1 MKKRISAVKIAV
13 ILIVLAALG
22 AGGWYGWKYYKNR
35 GAAKT
40 SADEDT
46 VKIARGDVELSFQD
60 TGEVAAKDIVDINSK
75 ASGRITE
82 LFVQEGQHVKAG
94 DNLAVV
100 QAGRS
105 EAERYVPT
113 TLTSPIDGLVMRCV
127 DNSENYSG
135 KDSTFARVGQRP
147 SGTYDSSNPT
157 CIMQIADMRQMVVN
171 MKIGEMDIL
180 KLHEGMPVNISVDAM
195 PGQSFAGKIA
205 VIAPQAETSREGSKL
220 FRVQIALASANK
232 ALRIGMTARV
242 QAILDQRKNVIKLPL
257 AALFEEFGKSFV
269 YKKTADNKIEKH
281 TVKLG
286 LRSDT
291 DAEVLDGIAEGDSL
305 YTVKPVENV
314 IDKTQ
319 QDGKGAAKPAAP
331 AKK

>member
-1 MKKRISAVKIAV
+1 MKKRMTAVRIIV
-13 ILIVLAALG
+13 ILLVLAGLG

-35 GAAKT
+35 GAAKA

-46 VKIARGDVELSFQD
+46 TKIARGDVELSFQD
-60 TGEVAAKDIVDINSK
+60 TGEVAAKNIVDINSK

-113 TLTSPIDGLVMRCV
+113 TLTTPLAGLVMRCV
-127 DNSENYSG
+127 DNSGYSG
-135 KDSTFARVGQRP
+135 KDSVFARVGDRP
-147 SGTYDSSNPT
+147 SGTYDSGNPT
-157 CIMQIADMRQMVVN
+157 CIMQIADMTQIVVK

-180 KLHEGMPVNISVDAM
+180 KLHEGMPVTVTVDAM
-195 PGQSFAGKIA
+195 PGQPFSGKIDM
-205 VIAPQAETSREGSKL
+205 ISPQAETGREGSKL
-220 FRVQIALASANK
+220 FRVQIALGAASK
-232 ALRIGMTARV
+232 ALRVGMTARV

-257 AALFEEFGKSFV
+257 AALFEEFGKAFI
-269 YKKTADNKIEKH
+269 YKKTADGKIEKH
-281 TVKLG
+281 IVRLG

-291 DAEVLDGIAEGDSL
+291 DAEVLDGTVEGDAL

-314 IDKTQ
+314 IDKTTPP
-319 QDGKGAAKPAAP
+319 AAKTAPAAA